1 MEKFLCYRI
10 KQLFRTADLM
20 YSIPLHRATIY
31 IFGIFTGYAMRM
43 YNNVRLTKVS
53 GKILWFFRGGFSF
66 IVFFNIQS
74 QLIYGWSGSILLLTI
89 ALVGPAKMGN
99 MNYKYNPYD
108 AAIYAAFS
116 PMSWCTI
123 FAWIIYTTHIG
134 HKSKNSSLEHI
145 DFWIFF
151 TLPESV
157 LCFSFFSINPF

>member
-1 MEKFLCYRI
+1 MGSIGLLSVAIFSTIARFYVTIEHELSNYVYFGASI

-43 YNNVRLTKVS
+43 YKHVRLSKVS
-53 GKILWFFRGGFSF
+53 WKLHFLCGKIIFLFG
-66 IVFFNIQS
+66 NLQS
-74 QLIYGWSGSILLLTI
+74 QLIYGWSFSILMLTI

-123 FAWIIYTTHIG
+123 FAWIIFTTHIG
-134 HKSKNSSLEHI
+134 YSSR
-145 DFWIFF
+145 
-151 TLPESV
+151 S
-157 LCFSFFSINPF
+157 N

>member
-1 MEKFLCYRI
+1 MQWKHSFHFRI

-43 YNNVRLTKVS
+43 YKNVRLTKVS
-53 GKILWFFRGGFSF
+53 GGQKILWLFCRM
-66 IVFFNIQS
+66 VFFIAFSNFQS

-89 ALVGPAKMGN
+89 ALIGPAKMGN

-108 AAIYAAFS
+108 AAVYAAFS

-134 HKSKNSSLEHI
+134 HKSE
-145 DFWIFF
+145 
-151 TLPESV
+151 
-157 LCFSFFSINPF
+157 PFVP

>member
-43 YNNVRLTKVS
+43 YKNVRLTKVS

-123 FAWIIYTTHIG
+123 FAWIIYTTTSATKVRTHLLNI
-134 HKSKNSSLEHI
+134 S
-145 DFWIFF
+145 IFEYF
-151 TLPESV
+151 SPFRRV
-157 LCFSFFSINPF
+157 YCVFSFFSINPF